1 MDPTLTVEMEV
12 RYEQD
17 EEARRGGRRKKKE
30 QGKKQYGI
38 WMMPFYKLLHHGS
51 KLMNTLLENGDSWF
65 HSGR

>member
-38 WMMPFYKLLHHGS
+38 
-51 KLMNTLLENGDSWF
+51 
-65 HSGR
+65 